1 DSDKKKLQDA
11 TTNWMVKDSYPQSLR
26 AYNELVGS
34 YNRLR

>member
-1 DSDKKKLQDA
+1 
-11 TTNWMVKDSYPQSLR
+11 MVKDSYPQSLR